1 MFIPSA
7 ETFHAYRSP
16 TPTAATWTYSISH
29 PPAKYARSCAQYNHI
44 NVYHF
49 RRRSPTTRWANWLH
63 IFFLRNRSKVSF
75 NLEEAKKALSGL
87 VEQPTCLQLADARNH
102 SIRSFFNCSLFQQT
116 RRRTKASF
124 LTLHPWNKTAKFLAY
139 NNSWQLTDSSGET
152 DNSVHVDH
160 FRSNRR
166 AKHFQARDE
175 CILDNGQHNKI

>member
-1 MFIPSA
+1 MLIDHLHQQPQLELTRFHIPPQNTLEVAPNIIILMFIISDDDHQPHV
-7 ETFHAYRSP
+7 EP
-16 TPTAATWTYSISH
+16 TDCIS
-29 PPAKYARSCAQYNHI
+29 
-44 NVYHF
+44 
-49 RRRSPTTRWANWLH
+49 
-63 IFFLRNRSKVSF
+63 FFLRNRSKVSF

-139 NNSWQLTDSSGET
+139 NNSWQLTDSSGGT
-152 DNSVHVDH
+152 DNSVHIDH